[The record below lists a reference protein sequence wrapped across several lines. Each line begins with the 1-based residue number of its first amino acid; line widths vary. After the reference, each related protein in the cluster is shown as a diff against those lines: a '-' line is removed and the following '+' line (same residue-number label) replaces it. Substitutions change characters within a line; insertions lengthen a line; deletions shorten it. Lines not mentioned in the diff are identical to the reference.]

1 MWLVLFFFND
11 TATTEIYTL
20 SLHDALPISRLR
32 WIVGKMDERY
42 KLLQARQVRSIEGYN
57 KAVSA
62 EERLPYWVVVVDELA
77 DLMMASAG
85 EGQTS
90 PVRLAPDRR
99 GRRHPPSHADP
110 PAPRGAGTG

>member
-1 MWLVLFFFND
+1 
-11 TATTEIYTL
+11 
-20 SLHDALPISRLR
+20 
-32 WIVGKMDERY
+32 MDGRY
-42 KLLQARQVRSIEGYN
+42 KLLQAKQVRSIEGYN

-90 PVRLAPDRR
+90 LVRLAPIPGARR
-99 GRRHPPSHADP
+99 LPPVIRTPPPPPGGGPGALKAELPPRRAVP
-110 PAPRGAGTG
+110 GASKG